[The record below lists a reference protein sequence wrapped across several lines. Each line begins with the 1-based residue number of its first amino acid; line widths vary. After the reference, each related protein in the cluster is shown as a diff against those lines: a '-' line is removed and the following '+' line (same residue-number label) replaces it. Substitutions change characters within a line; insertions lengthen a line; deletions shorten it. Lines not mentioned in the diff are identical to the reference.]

1 MTAPAVVT
9 LPTYPAPLPV
19 AVHASAIG
27 QTFSAALSQAAPP
40 PPPASQSADH
50 TSSTGSVS
58 KPTSGAPSHGR
69 GNSDGHGTGDGSTTA
84 VVVPLPIPLVLAQ
97 PPVNIAAAGA
107 KSAVLPAAPPP
118 VTSTPATLAPVPEA
132 PGLAS
137 IALDVAT
144 NIGFSLT
151 APGAAITAAKLLAA
165 AADAI
170 NATGAS
176 ATPTAATTAATAS
189 TTADG
194 QALPAM
200 AATLSLRLAT
210 GATNLVSQPRA
221 ALATVPL
228 DKVSAPPVA
237 ATDAAAIAEAPAGDA
252 GKPALAPASGIGAE
266 LLAAAKDGGIVATL
280 PVPATAATPA
290 PATDASTSSTAGATT
305 QAAALVPAQPQ
316 TASADAIA
324 TQALPIVAHAAA
336 EQVAVSLRQAVS
348 NGDDHIQIQLQP
360 ADLGAV
366 AVKLSI
372 NHDGR
377 VTMVVSADRS
387 DTLNLLQQDSGSLT
401 QALRD
406 AGLSADSSS
415 LSFNL
420 RGGFQSGQQSAGSNG
435 AGGSS
440 SADALD
446 ATTAAKLP
454 AARFSA
460 HSGSLDIHV

>member
-1 MTAPAVVT
+1 KPQSNS
-9 LPTYPAPLPV
+9 
-19 AVHASAIG
+19 HHGSGNGSA
-27 QTFSAALSQAAPP
+27 
-40 PPPASQSADH
+40 
-50 TSSTGSVS
+50 
-58 KPTSGAPSHGR
+58 
-69 GNSDGHGTGDGSTTA
+69 TA
-84 VVVPLPIPLVLAQ
+84 VVVPLAVPLVLAQ

-107 KSAVLPAAPPP
+107 KSTALPATPPTPTPTTAAP
-118 VTSTPATLAPVPEA
+118 AAAPEG

-137 IALDVAT
+137 IALDAAT
-144 NIGFSLT
+144 SIGFSLT
-151 APGAAITAAKLLAA
+151 APGAAITAAKLLGAA
-165 AADAI
+165 VDAAT
-170 NATGAS
+170 ATGTSPAPS
-176 ATPTAATTAATAS
+176 PAATPAAAS

-194 QALPAM
+194 PALPGM
-200 AATLSLRLAT
+200 AATLSLRLA
-210 GATNLVSQPRA
+210 AAANNLVSQPRA
-221 ALATVPL
+221 ALASVAP
-228 DKVSAPPVA
+228 DKVSAPPA
-237 ATDAAAIAEAPAGDA
+237 GDAAPTTASAPAVAA
-252 GKPALAPASGIGAE
+252 GKPALAAASSIGAE
-266 LLAAAKDGGIVATL
+266 LLAAAKDPSVIPAQL
-280 PVPATAATPA
+280 PVPAPTARPAATA
-290 PATDASTSSTAGATT
+290 DGSISNADSSTSDPGADAAT
-305 QAAALVPAQPQ
+305 QAAALVPTQ
-316 TASADAIA
+316 TQSASTDTIA
-324 TQALPIVAHAAA
+324 TQALPIMSHAAA

-420 RGGFQSGQQSAGSNG
+420 RGGFQSNQQSAGGNS

-440 SADALD
+440 SADAID
-446 ATTAAKLP
+446 ATTAAPLP
-454 AARFSA
+454 AARFST